1 MEAVNPA
8 AARAAKRTQ
17 DPQDPRVERV
27 RQPQAASNTLLDAT
41 FRETLEERPAGPE
54 IVIIPPTEDMGPM
67 TNIDTVEIP
76 ADQFAPEELPQR
88 VIINRRVPIESDEES
103 IIDPDILTTID
114 ETGSGTG
121 DIADDAKLFQDAA
134 TEYQLAYQS
143 LDKKYS
149 EQAVLVH
156 EASEAL
162 KASEDRTK
170 ELQKELD
177 ALKKNRESDIELAV
191 GGAVLQYEE
200 LLSSEQSRA
209 QDQQA
214 TIAELKGQIQA
225 MQESLTS
232 QKDLP
237 SVPSEGV
244 TQEGK
249 NLREKVFNYVPG
261 TVNTR
266 RGAAVYDSPD
276 QPYSFQKH
284 VRFRDRFKQPDLE
297 SDVEESG
304 ITVNIPKMAT
314 SQIPARS
321 STPYRGASEG
331 PMNRTFEVSG
341 ISPTNLGAA
350 HDAATIAAEVS
361 AAAAAQASKEF
372 RRMREP
378 KITKLR
384 GGYSADAELV
394 FRSWRAD
401 ILANIHDRELDNKS
415 AIQLIKEQTLDNARR
430 EVEFQLDLCG
440 GVITYQ
446 DLLKHLSVAFQGGDD
461 EASLLA
467 EFYSRVQKTKETE
480 EAFADELQ
488 ILARKV
494 IVKKPDFRVNL
505 DSTLKQRYASQL
517 LDRNSA
523 SIAKT
528 LLVQMS
534 KCSFTEFRNELA
546 RVLDTRRK
554 AIAKA
559 SLKPVSTKAIEVEED
574 EEQDAPPPSTKSS
587 NKPSTSITKKDKK
600 IHAQSAQIKDLRQKL
615 DQAVAENS
623 QIRELLSP
631 ATLTTAFSNAL
642 SATKTRFTSQ
652 SGSRATNQNSNQ
664 FTPKPFLG
672 KPRPSK
678 LAAGK
683 DGNINPDQ
691 SCRYCKD
698 TGHLLENCLRL
709 DARNKYIAERE
720 KKQKEGLN

>member
-1 MEAVNPA
+1 MATSFIKSFIEAVNPT
-8 AARAAKRTQ
+8 AARAAKRSQ
-17 DPQDPRVERV
+17 DPQDPRVKRV
-27 RQPQAASNTLLDAT
+27 REPQAATNALLDAT
-41 FRETLEERPAGPE
+41 STEALEERPASPD
-54 IVIIPPTEDMGPM
+54 IVVIPPTEELGSMDD
-67 TNIDTVEIP
+67 ISTVEIL
-76 ADQFAPEELPQR
+76 ADQVAPEDLPQR

-162 KASEDRTK
+162 KVSEDQTK

-177 ALKKNRESDIELAV
+177 ALKKNRESDIQLAI

-214 TIAELKGQIQA
+214 TIAELEGQIQA
-225 MQESLTS
+225 MQESLLS

-244 TQEGK
+244 TQEGE
-249 NLREKVFNYVPG
+249 NLREKAFNYVPS

-266 RGAAVYDSPD
+266 RSAAVYDSSD

-284 VRFRDRFKQPDLE
+284 VRFRDMFKQPDLE
-297 SDVEESG
+297 SDEEESG
-304 ITVNIPKMAT
+304 ITANVPKITT

-321 STPYRGASEG
+321 STPYRRVSEG

-341 ISPTNLGAA
+341 ITPTNLGAV
-350 HDAATIAAEVS
+350 HGAATIAAEVS

-372 RRMREP
+372 RRMWEP

-394 FRSWRAD
+394 FRSWQAD

-415 AIQLIKEQTLDNARR
+415 TIQLIKEQTLDNARR
-430 EVEFQLDLCG
+430 EVKFQLDLCG
-440 GVITYQ
+440 GIITYE
-446 DLLKHLSVAFQGGDD
+446 DLLKHLSVAFQGGND

-467 EFYSRVQKTKETE
+467 EFYSRVQKMKETE

-488 ILARKV
+488 ILACKV

-534 KCSFTEFRNELA
+534 KCSFTEFQNELA

-554 AIAKA
+554 AIVKA

-574 EEQDAPPPSTKSS
+574 EEQDAPLPSTKSS
-587 NKPSTSITKKDKK
+587 NKPSTSTIKKDKK

-664 FTPKPFLG
+664 FTPKSFLG
-672 KPRPSK
+672 KLRPSQ

-683 DGNINPDQ
+683 DGNTNPINPAVIV
-691 SCRYCKD
+691 KIL
-698 TGHLLENCLRL
+698 GICL
-709 DARNKYIAERE
+709 KTVS
-720 KKQKEGLN
+720 GLMPGTSI